1 MNASA
6 CINFS
11 FVLSEMII
19 TLGSVRRPIDFEKII
34 FDRSNLI
41 THSALQSNF
50 TPGLNFINVV
60 CTDFRHVDPECTKKT
75 VKSAVSFGASETY
88 EHKSCTENVG
98 EIDTRFKTEGKCLIN
113 LTNKELLC
121 KNKLTFKGTSMS

>member
-1 MNASA
+1 MHMHSLTKAPFFHFVRMNASA

-34 FDRSNLI
+34 FDRVNLI

-50 TPGLNFINVV
+50 TPGL
-60 CTDFRHVDPECTKKT
+60 RLR
-75 VKSAVSFGASETY
+75 
-88 EHKSCTENVG
+88 ENV
-98 EIDTRFKTEGKCLIN
+98 
-113 LTNKELLC
+113 
-121 KNKLTFKGTSMS
+121 